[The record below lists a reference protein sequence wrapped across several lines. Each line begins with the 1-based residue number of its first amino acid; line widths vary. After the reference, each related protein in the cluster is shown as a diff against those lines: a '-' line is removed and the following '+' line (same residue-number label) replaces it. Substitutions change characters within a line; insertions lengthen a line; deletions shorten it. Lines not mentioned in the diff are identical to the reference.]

1 MNAMLTTALP
11 LPTVLDRAPSTGP
24 HRRRSIENHCLNAS
38 DVARFNDLLR
48 RLGRRQPLDS
58 DQIATAAR
66 ELCDCADPEIAR
78 ASISQRVQQAKA
90 AALMLDD
97 PGWAAANE
105 AVDAVLAVVGY
116 VQGDD
121 HLIPDWVPT
130 VGQLDDA
137 IVVEAAGPRLA
148 DELADYADFCRMR
161 AEEARLLGCD
171 QLGFGF
177 RRAQWEQ
184 RRLEQAALVAQ
195 QRQVREH
202 SYLPAAPAR
211 FRIH

>member
-11 LPTVLDRAPSTGP
+11 LPTVLDRAPSAGP
-24 HRRRSIENHCLNAS
+24 HRRRSIENHRLGAS

-48 RLGRRQPLDS
+48 QLGRREPLDC

-66 ELCDCADPEIAR
+66 ELCDCTDPERAR
-78 ASISQRVQQAKA
+78 ASISQRMEQAKA

-97 PGWAAANE
+97 PDWAAAND

-116 VQGDD
+116 VQGGN
-121 HLIPDWVPT
+121 HLIPDWVPM

-137 IVVEAAGPRLA
+137 IVIETAWPRLA
-148 DELADYADFCRMR
+148 DELADYADFCRVR
-161 AEEARLLGCD
+161 AQQAQRLG
-171 QLGFGF
+171 GNPVGSGF
-177 RRAQWEQ
+177 RRADWE
-184 RRLEQAALVAQ
+184 RATLEQAALEAQ
-195 QRQVREH
+195 QRRVREH
-202 SYLPAAPAR
+202 SYLPAVSAR